1 MEYNY
6 YVYEKSEGNLQLTR
20 MPIWFKEVEF
30 SGDQNKGNL
39 ILHSQNDYDEIWGA
53 NAKMDI
59 SWEKKERQNFYY
71 GREIQA
77 SISTYNSIGLVITS
91 KENSWLQSHE
101 FTTWFGRR
109 SKMMRKRFYSEKSIH
124 GIFYCDITE
133 RLVNIHTAIIDKFY
147 ENFKPFILKAYSS
160 IICHPI

>member
-6 YVYEKSEGNLQLTR
+6 YVYNKPEGNLQVNK

-30 SGDQNKGNL
+30 DGDENKGNL
-39 ILHSQNDYDEIWGA
+39 IFHSQNDFDEIWGS

-59 SWEKKERQNFYY
+59 SWEKKERESFFF
-71 GREIQA
+71 GREIQT
-77 SISTYNSIGLVITS
+77 SIDTYNSIGLVITS
-91 KENSWLQSHE
+91 KENSWLLSHE

-109 SKMMRKRFYSEKSIH
+109 SKMIRKRFYPEKSIH

-133 RLVNIHTAIIDKFY
+133 RLINVHTAIVDKFY
-147 ENFKPFILKAYSS
+147 ENFKPFIIKAYNS

>member
-6 YVYEKSEGNLQLTR
+6 YVYEKGEADLQLTR

-30 SGDQNKGNL
+30 NGDKTKGNL

-59 SWEKKERQNFYY
+59 SWETRDRQNFYY
-71 GREIQA
+71 GREVQA
-77 SISTYNSIGLVITS
+77 SINTYNSIGLVITS

-101 FTTWFGRR
+101 ITTWFGQR
-109 SKMMRKRFYSEKSIH
+109 SKILQKRFYSEKSIH
-124 GIFYCDITE
+124 AIFFCDITE
-133 RLVNIHTAIIDKFY
+133 RLINIHTAIIDKYY
-147 ENFKPFILKAYSS
+147 ENFKPLLLKAYSS
-160 IICHPI
+160 IVCHSI